1 MSYSPLTTAELD
13 RYFARI
19 AYQGSPRADIGTLA
33 ALHYLHP
40 LAIPFENLDSWS
52 GHTPLLDEAAV
63 FTKLVDAGRGGY
75 CFEHNQLFLRAL
87 LALGFNVQ
95 TLAARVIQPGQP
107 LPRTHKVLLIQT
119 GQGPVLADVGF
130 GGMTMSAPLQ
140 LYLRGQQTTPHEP
153 WQIEADDN
161 EYVTSAQVLGEWS
174 PKFRFSLQ
182 PQTTRD
188 YEMANWYVANHPSSR
203 FRNDL
208 IAARV
213 SAAGRHA
220 LLNTRLMFHQH
231 NQGSEQTELGSPAEV
246 AAALNQVF
254 GINTTAIIGLEQK
267 LAKLFTD
274 S

>member
-107 LPRTHKVLLIQT
+107 LPRTHKVLLIQNDAGIT
-119 GQGPVLADVGF
+119 F
-130 GGMTMSAPLQ
+130 GKPFVEG
-140 LYLRGQQTTPHEP
+140 GK
-153 WQIEADDN
+153 
-161 EYVTSAQVLGEWS
+161 VTATIRSHGRHKKVHII
-174 PKFRFSLQ
+174 KFR
-182 PQTTRD
+182 RRKH
-188 YEMANWYVANHPSSR
+188 YMKK
-203 FRNDL
+203 
-208 IAARV
+208 
-213 SAAGRHA
+213 
-220 LLNTRLMFHQH
+220 
-231 NQGSEQTELGSPAEV
+231 QGHRQNYTEIEIT
-246 AAALNQVF
+246 
-254 GINTTAIIGLEQK
+254 GISG
-267 LAKLFTD
+267 
-274 S
+274 